1 MKISINQLRL
11 ELADIEQS
19 HLQLNTFFWGDFP
32 RAVNEENINYP
43 LMASYFP
50 SAGFLDNQ
58 TTLPITIVIAD
69 KIYDDYTNLNDVE
82 SDTIQI
88 CRDVFNI
95 MNKSTRWQLLG
106 RVESCSLTKF
116 IESNADVCAGY
127 VMTINFTLRDSNS
140 ICDLPMSGY
149 DFDQVIGASCLPV
162 QVYRNGVLVDTVASG
177 GTYSYTTD
185 AFTYTIKNTDN
196 ATLYSGN
203 VTSNLSVTIQDST
216 VENSDASYTASVL
229 AEGSLVLPDITV
241 NVLNTNDEIVNTET
255 FPSVQDVDISAPN
268 GIVNIKKFGDVTIH
282 SQSVPSGSE
291 VNYEVANN
299 EITVNGAN
307 DFEIKATD
315 SLNVVLKDSNGS
327 TLTPNSV
334 TPNSGLHKVDIV
346 LPANVPTYSSAK
358 LMKTGQT
365 TSYATGDDGDLE
377 IGRGSSFFT
386 LISNNPFGNTNRFT
400 DELGGTTYAN
410 NIVIDWSTFD
420 GTTVL
425 GYKRTATLTA
435 SGSSGAGWT
444 NAISGCAAISI
455 GTYTSG
461 WRLANLN
468 EWNNVINIEYAN
480 PLGYAP
486 FTAFVWTASAHTSS
500 TYKGAPSTYSWGV
513 NNIGYNV
520 AKDKNENSSCLAVRI
535 FTVTGTTLT

>member
-1 MKISINQLRL
+1 
-11 ELADIEQS
+11 
-19 HLQLNTFFWGDFP
+19 
-32 RAVNEENINYP
+32 
-43 LMASYFP
+43 MASYFP
-50 SAGFLDNQ
+50 NAGFLDNQ

-82 SDTIQI
+82 SDTLQI

-127 VMTINFTLRDSNS
+127 VMTVNFTLRDSNS

-149 DFDQVIGASCLPV
+149 DFDQVIGSSCLPV
-162 QVYRNGVLVDTVASG
+162 QIYRNGVLVDTVASG

-185 AFTYTIKNTDN
+185 AFTYTIKNTDKT
-196 ATLYSGN
+196 TLYSGN
-203 VTSNLSVTIQDST
+203 VTANLNVTIQDST
-216 VENSDASYTASVL
+216 VENSDASYSTSVL
-229 AEGSLVLPDITV
+229 AEGILALPDVTV
-241 NVLNTNDEIVNTET
+241 SAVNSGSTELASIVV
-255 FPSVQDVDISAPN
+255 PSVSDASLLIPDISFTDSD
-268 GIVNIKKFGDVTIH
+268 GTV
-282 SQSVPSGSE
+282 SSVPAG
-291 VNYEVANN
+291 
-299 EITVNGAN
+299 
-307 DFEIKATD
+307 
-315 SLNVVLKDSNGS
+315 
-327 TLTPNSV
+327 
-334 TPNSGLHKVDIV
+334 VDIV
-346 LPANVPTYSSAK
+346 ATACGLPTYSSAR

-400 DELGGTTYAN
+400 DELGSQTYTK

-435 SGSSGAGWT
+435 SGSAGAGWL
-444 NAISGCAAISI
+444 NAINGCSAISI
-455 GTYTSG
+455 SPYTSG

-486 FTAFVWTASAHTSS
+486 FTSFVWTASAHTSS

-520 AKDKNENSSCLAVRI
+520 AKDKNENSSCLAVRT